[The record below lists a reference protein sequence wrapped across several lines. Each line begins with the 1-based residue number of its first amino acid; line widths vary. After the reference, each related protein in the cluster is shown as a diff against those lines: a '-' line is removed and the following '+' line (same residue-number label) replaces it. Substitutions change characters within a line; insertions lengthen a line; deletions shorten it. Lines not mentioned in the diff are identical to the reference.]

1 MTSEIKE
8 EDEFNS
14 SATSQN
20 ISISDFSEVQ
30 IDIDELQKLER
41 ELESEINRDSQ
52 SIQDIILNKR
62 SKEAAFVISTQ
73 KLSTLNLVQN

>member
-14 SATSQN
+14 SVTSQN
-20 ISISDFSEVQ
+20 ISISDYSEVQ
-30 IDIDELQKLER
+30 LDIDELQKLER
-41 ELESEINRDSQ
+41 ELESEINKDSQ

-62 SKEAAFVISTQ
+62 GKEAALVISTQ
-73 KLSTLNLVQN
+73 RLSTLNLVQN